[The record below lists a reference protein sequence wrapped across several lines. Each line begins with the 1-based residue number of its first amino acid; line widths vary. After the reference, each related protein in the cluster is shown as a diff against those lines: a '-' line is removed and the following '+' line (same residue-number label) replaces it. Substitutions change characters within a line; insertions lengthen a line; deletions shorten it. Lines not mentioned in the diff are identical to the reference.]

1 MPAVDR
7 IELDKTDLTLEIGD
21 AIRLY
26 PTLYP
31 SGATGKIVWSSS
43 DDYVAVV
50 NSSGLVVARN
60 GGIAYISVSM
70 TDNLS
75 ISDVCRVTVNKS
87 PTANESVPVDD
98 LEVKGIG
105 RFYHDQCD
113 YAARLLYLC
122 IKWRNNKSRKTY
134 GRREYY
140 LCFKRNIY
148 C

>member
-50 NSSGLVVARN
+50 NSSGGGKEWRN
-60 GGIAYISVSM
+60 S
-70 TDNLS
+70 
-75 ISDVCRVTVNKS
+75 
-87 PTANESVPVDD
+87 
-98 LEVKGIG
+98 
-105 RFYHDQCD
+105 
-113 YAARLLYLC
+113 LYLG
-122 IKWRNNKSRKTY
+122 KY
-134 GRREYY
+134 DG
-140 LCFKRNIY
+140 
-148 C
+148 